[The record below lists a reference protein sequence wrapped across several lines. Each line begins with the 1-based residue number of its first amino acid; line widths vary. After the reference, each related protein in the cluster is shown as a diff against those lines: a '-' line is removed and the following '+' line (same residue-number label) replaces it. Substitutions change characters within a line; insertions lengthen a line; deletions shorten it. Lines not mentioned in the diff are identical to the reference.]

1 MCVCVCVAFVL
12 DKLQAVLSYPV
23 GEEELKA
30 AGSDAQRCE
39 QPHGR
44 QIRQE
49 NWKRGGQSKEEG
61 GQSCQHRDSVI
72 SGLIEA

>member
-1 MCVCVCVAFVL
+1 MCVAFAL
-12 DKLQAVLSYPV
+12 DELQAEFSYPV

-49 NWKRGGQSKEEG
+49 NWKRGGQRKEEG
-61 GQSCQHRDSVI
+61 GSELSASSLCNQRLDR
-72 SGLIEA
+72 GLA